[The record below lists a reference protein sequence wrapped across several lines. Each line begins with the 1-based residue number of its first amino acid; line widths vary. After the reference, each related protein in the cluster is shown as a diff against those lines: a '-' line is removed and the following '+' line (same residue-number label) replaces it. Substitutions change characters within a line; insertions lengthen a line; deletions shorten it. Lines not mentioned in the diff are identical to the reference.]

1 MADMWM
7 VIKLTSNREPNP
19 GECESEGDL
28 TVDTMLLDVQRTRV
42 ERAGASTSS
51 DGKGPTDVNINVKR
65 YQAPKGHAGPRDTQ
79 HAPVHA
85 RDTHAPVRDTHK
97 RPSTHVTR
105 TRARRPVRGHTW
117 HTPGPIDP
125 L

>member
-28 TVDTMLLDVQRTRV
+28 TVDTMLLDVQRTRL

-51 DGKGPTDVNINVKR
+51 DGKGPTDVNISVKR
-65 YQAPKGHAGPRDTQ
+65 Y
-79 HAPVHA
+79 
-85 RDTHAPVRDTHK
+85 
-97 RPSTHVTR
+97 
-105 TRARRPVRGHTW
+105 
-117 HTPGPIDP
+117 
-125 L
+125 